1 MEGTTFELRPLKSS
15 DVFLMFKILG
25 KIGFKDFKDKMNPET
40 TKKIMGTFNQE
51 KEGEATK
58 DDMIAFVGVNLVT
71 DILEIVLENVPK
83 IEQDLYSFLG
93 GLAGKK
99 PKEIADLP
107 MLTFTEMII
116 ATIQK
121 EEFKDFYKVVSKLFK

>member
-1 MEGTTFELRPLKSS
+1 MEGTTFELRQLKSS
-15 DVFLMFKILG
+15 DVFLMFKILN
-25 KIGFKDFKDKMNPET
+25 KIGFTDLKEKLNPET
-40 TKKIMGTFNQE
+40 TKSIMETFNQ
-51 KEGEATK
+51 KKNGSSTK

-71 DILEIVLENVPK
+71 DILEIILENVPK

-99 PKEIADLP
+99 AKEISDLP

-116 ATIQK
+116 AVVQK